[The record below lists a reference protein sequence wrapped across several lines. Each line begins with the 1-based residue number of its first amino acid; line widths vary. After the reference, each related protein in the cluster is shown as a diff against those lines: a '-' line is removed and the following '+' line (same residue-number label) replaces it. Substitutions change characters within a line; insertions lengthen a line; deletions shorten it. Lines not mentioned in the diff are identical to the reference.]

1 VFRVESSSLN
11 FNEVGILFS
20 RDARLSCLP
29 FRKHRKDGIHLL
41 YPGLKGKTSG
51 SSRMLDSIKP
61 GKMLLGL
68 CCLQKCY
75 NAIVCPGKE
84 RTTHPHA
91 ESSQN
96 TRASGIQESFPWEE
110 HDQPWFPN
118 GLKGQWPSL
127 RDPEGLVFWI
137 YSCGRAD
144 TVATKEWGWSWTVP
158 PGCLCSESPGD
169 STDA

>member
-1 VFRVESSSLN
+1 MFRVESSSLN

-75 NAIVCPGKE
+75 DAIVCPGKE

-91 ESSQN
+91 ESPQN
-96 TRASGIQESFPWEE
+96 TRASGIQESFPWGKP
-110 HDQPWFPN
+110 DQPRFLN
-118 GLKGQWPSL
+118 GLKGQWHFL
-127 RDPEGLVFWI
+127 RDPEGL
-137 YSCGRAD
+137 SSGPTA
-144 TVATKEWGWSWTVP
+144 AAEWTPCQWKSEGEAGP
-158 PGCLCSESPGD
+158 CHLALCSELPGN
-169 STDA
+169 STHA